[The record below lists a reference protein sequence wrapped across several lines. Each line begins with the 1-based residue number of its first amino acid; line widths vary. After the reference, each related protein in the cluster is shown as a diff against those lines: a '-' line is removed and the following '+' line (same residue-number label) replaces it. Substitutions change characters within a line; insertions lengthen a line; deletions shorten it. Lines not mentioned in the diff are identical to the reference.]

1 MPARQSRTFLRRIK
15 RRKFGELL
23 LGQGTITQEQLDEA
37 LSLQKK
43 DGGLLGEIMVQ
54 KGFISENEVARSLS
68 TQYGLPV
75 LRTREYEVDKEVLDK
90 FSPQFLYVNLIL
102 PLGKIAD
109 LLLVAVCDLPPDS
122 VIRELEEIS
131 QCEVVF
137 YVSSVNDISDALTR
151 YVPMSDDDLEEFA
164 SLRRKRGQ
172 KEATTQVS
180 EQSSEEPVLTGES
193 VFAELDNAWENIFD
207 EAEQNLK
214 KGGA

>member
-1 MPARQSRTFLRRIK
+1 MPTRQTRTFLRRIK

-43 DGGLLGEIMVQ
+43 EGGLLGEIMIQ

-75 LRTREYEVDKEVLDK
+75 LRTREYEVDKEVLDR
-90 FSPQFLYVNLIL
+90 FSPQFLYVNMLL
-102 PLGKIAD
+102 PLGRIAD
-109 LLLVAVCDLPPDS
+109 LLLVVVCDLPPDS

-131 QCEVVF
+131 KCEVVF
-137 YVSSVNDISDALTR
+137 YVSSVTDISDALNR
-151 YVPMSDDDLEEFA
+151 YVPMSDDELEEFA
-164 SLRRKRGQ
+164 SLRRKRSQTESTAPASDKG
-172 KEATTQVS
+172 
-180 EQSSEEPVLTGES
+180 SEEPVLTGDG

-214 KGGA
+214 KGGP